1 MIENKDILC
10 EKPTPDSLEKNEPNP
25 TSQAPKRKF
34 SLPFGLS
41 KGIFAV
47 ICVLLAVVI
56 ALGTALGITINML
69 STNSLHKAVYETDSP
84 LTRAESGDMVDFYN
98 YDVGYAAIPA
108 IENVPVC
115 TYKEENFVFDENGLM
130 HYYEDGELLSYAG
143 IDVSTYNGDIDF
155 EAVKDF
161 GIDFVIVR
169 LGGRGYGQEGVL
181 FEDDY
186 AIENIKKAKAAGL
199 MVGAYFFSQ
208 AITPEEAVE
217 EAEFCLDILDG
228 FYLDYPLVFDWEQ
241 IDSAENPRT
250 LDITPETLTDCAV
263 AFCDT
268 VKKAGYIPCLYT
280 DSKKAYM
287 KFDLSKLS
295 EVDIWYAF
303 YNDSPDMYYNYMMWQ
318 YSCTGYVD
326 GIDGYVDLNI
336 CFKNYK

>member
-1 MIENKDILC
+1 MSENKEILC
-10 EKPTPDSLEKNEPNP
+10 EKHEPASAEVTEVKKEK
-25 TSQAPKRKF
+25 TALR
-34 SLPFGLS
+34 LPFGLS
-41 KGIFAV
+41 KGVFIT
-47 ICVLLAVVI
+47 ICVLLTIII
-56 ALGTALGITINML
+56 ALGSALGITINML
-69 STNSLHKAVYETDSP
+69 STNSLHRAVYDTKTP
-84 LTRAESGDMVDFYN
+84 LTRAKEGDMVDFYN

-108 IENVPVC
+108 IEEVPVC
-115 TYKEENFVFDENGLM
+115 TYKEENFVTDEKGLM
-130 HYYEDGELLSYAG
+130 HYYENGERLSYAG
-143 IDVSTYNGDIDF
+143 IDVSTYNGEIDF
-155 EAVKDF
+155 EAVKNF

-186 AIENIKKAKAAGL
+186 ARENIRKAKAAGL

-208 AITPEEAVE
+208 AITPEEAEE
-217 EAEFCLDILDG
+217 EAKLCLDILDG

-250 LDITPETLTDCAV
+250 MDIRPEVLTDCAV

-268 VKKAGYIPCLYT
+268 VKKAGYVPCLYT

-287 KFDLSKLS
+287 KFDLSRLS

-318 YSCTGYVD
+318 YSCTGRVD
-326 GIDGYVDLNI
+326 GIQGDVDLNI